1 MKFWGSKKKLP
12 TPTEDAA
19 VAARLVE
26 GWFRSMDPSA
36 AADLT
41 RRWEQSGRLDPDEA
55 RRFAAWHRER
65 VRLYMLNA
73 TTSDGPSTQRG
84 SPEDFERFRTEAL
97 SVAEDLGALGRW
109 LKAEGYE

>member
-19 VAARLVE
+19 VAARVVE
-26 GWFRSMDPSA
+26 DWFRSMDPSA

-41 RRWEQSGRLDPDEA
+41 RRWQQSGRLDPDEA
-55 RRFAAWHRER
+55 RRFAAWYRES
-65 VRLYMLNA
+65 VRLYMLSA
-73 TTSDGPSTQRG
+73 TTSDGPLIQRRSTG
-84 SPEDFERFRTEAL
+84 DLESFFAEASSL
-97 SVAEDLGALGRW
+97 AEDLSALGRW